1 MTLHYTQAS
10 AGSGKTYSIEQ
21 DVADKLER
29 GKLKPDEIVAVT
41 FTRDAAEELKGRI
54 SQALITRGHIEL
66 ASGVMAARIG
76 TVHSVFGQ
84 LLSDFAFELGL
95 SPEQRVL
102 DDHDK
107 KLVLAEALDTC
118 LSLNEIEELNKLSRR
133 LCVEDWHED
142 VLKIIELMRTNAMRA
157 SDASVFA
164 QQSIAQL
171 QNHLPQAD
179 TSVTEAAIRRLL
191 TDAVQNAR
199 QVVKPTGGL
208 TKAADECAKIL
219 RQRDLTWQNWVKVSK
234 LKPTRMGEPIFAQA
248 MNMGLN
254 VLKCPEFQQEL
265 TGFIAKVMLA
275 VQKAMDTF
283 AEIKHTRGLID
294 FVDQENLALA
304 AMNNPRVQEQLR
316 EEVRYLIIDEFQ
328 DTSPLQLALFAKLS
342 ELVDDVL
349 MVGDAKQAIYG
360 FRGSDP
366 KLTLDVLQYVQNGGG
381 HTNTLSDSYRSRP
394 GLVKLTNELFTAP
407 FSPLLQPDQV
417 RLTPKCSYT
426 LSSPEMGWWTLAY
439 EKTKSNERTLSALAE
454 GIREHIQSGVEVWD
468 KHQQAPRQAT
478 WGDLAVLCRGNA
490 EAAQLAG
497 YCARI
502 GIPVSLERAGLV
514 ETPEVSLA
522 LACLRR
528 LIDPSDSLA
537 SAEILTLS
545 TGNGPEQ
552 WLQDRLSA
560 VAAEESWSWNNSAHP
575 VLERLAAAR
584 ENIGLLSTKEALSLA
599 LLIGDVTNTVCQ
611 WNEGAKLTEHRLANL
626 AQLSQLVSDY
636 ESHCQAQFLAA
647 TPTGF
652 ILWLKNQEQSFSDNQ
667 AANPGDAITI
677 ATYHKSKGLEWPIVI
692 CNSLDTPPKVSLFG
706 PRICTNK
713 GQPFDWHNPLQGRSL
728 CYWPNPFPDQR
739 GSDVLTDRLSQSSE
753 WTEAEEQ
760 ARNEAIQ
767 LLYVGITRAR
777 DQLIL
782 TTIGKEDAVGN
793 WLKLIAGN
801 ILPPGQGTLSLP
813 SGATLNV
820 DMKTWI
826 MPDTPTAT
834 PNVRTRS
841 WLAPQLRLT
850 EAPAVAYYQ
859 PASQQVDNGQSTCT
873 VEHDFNS
880 RITLNGKPDMDQL
893 GSVLHHCMALILA
906 KPDIDIDILDQ
917 LVNTQL
923 PGVLQT
929 EQILNQ
935 GRALID
941 WIKTQYPG
949 AVLHTEM
956 PIMLT
961 LSDGSL
967 RQGAIDLVI
976 GTDEGWIVIDHKSNP
991 QPKDLWLEVA
1001 KEHSG
1006 QLQAYREALETLSGK
1021 TVIKTLIHFSVSGG
1035 LIAVSNSSA
1044 AEASVTA
1051 L

>member
-29 GKLKPDEIVAVT
+29 GELKPNEIIAVT
-41 FTRDAAEELKGRI
+41 FTKDAAQELKERI

-66 ASGVMAARIG
+66 ASGVMFARIG
-76 TVHSVFGQ
+76 TVHSIFGQ

-107 KLVLAEALDTC
+107 KRVLAETLDTC
-118 LSLNEIEELNKLSRR
+118 LSLNEIEELNTLSRR
-133 LCVEDWHED
+133 LCVENWHED
-142 VLKIIELMRTNAMRA
+142 VLKIIELMRTNAMQA
-157 SDASVFA
+157 SDASTFA

-171 QNHLPQAD
+171 QSHLPPTD
-179 TSVTEAAIRRLL
+179 TSVTESAFRQAL
-191 TDAVQNAR
+191 TDAVQDAR
-199 QVVKPTGGL
+199 QVVKPTAGL
-208 TKAADECAKIL
+208 KKAADECEKIL
-219 RQRDLTWQNWVKVSK
+219 RQRKLTWQNWVKVSK
-234 LKPTRMGEPIFAQA
+234 LKPTKIGESIFAQA
-248 MNMGLN
+248 MNIGLD
-254 VLKCPEFQQEL
+254 VIKCPEFQQEL
-265 TGFIAKVMLA
+265 TGFITKVMLA
-275 VQKAMDTF
+275 VQKAMETF
-283 AEIKHTRGLID
+283 AEIKQTRGLID
-294 FVDQENLALA
+294 FVDQENLALT
-304 AMNNPRVQEQLR
+304 AMSDPRVQKQLR

-328 DTSPLQLALFAKLS
+328 DTSPLQLALFAKVS

-366 KLTLDVLQYVQNGGG
+366 QLTLDVLQYVQHGGG
-381 HTNTLSDSYRSRP
+381 HISTLSDSYRSRP
-394 GLVKLTNELFTAP
+394 GIVELTNELFTSP

-417 RLTPKCSYT
+417 QLTPKCSYT

-439 EKTKSNERTLSALAE
+439 EKRKSNERTLSALAE

-468 KHQQAPRQAT
+468 KHQKAPRQAT
-478 WGDLAVLCRGNA
+478 WGDLAVLCQLNS
-490 EAAQLAG
+490 EAAELAG

-560 VAAEESWSWNNSAHP
+560 VATEEAWDWNNSAHP
-575 VLERLAAAR
+575 VLKSLAAAR

-599 LLIGDVTNTVCQ
+599 LLAGDVANTVCQ
-611 WNEGAKLTEHRLANL
+611 WHEGAKLTEHRLANL

-652 ILWLKNQEQSFSDNQ
+652 ILWLKDQEQSFSDNQ

-692 CNSLDTPPKVSLFG
+692 CNSLDAPLKVSLFG
-706 PRICTNK
+706 PRIITNQ
-713 GQPFDWHNPLQGRSL
+713 GQPFDWHNPLQGRGL
-728 CYWPNPFPDQR
+728 CYWPNPFPEQR
-739 GSDVLTDRLSQSSE
+739 GNDVLTDQLRQSSE
-753 WTEAEEQ
+753 WTEAEER
-760 ARNEAIQ
+760 ARNEATQ

-782 TTIGKEDAVGN
+782 TTIGKEDAVGS
-793 WLKLIAGN
+793 WLGLIAGN
-801 ILPPGQGTLSLP
+801 ILPPSQATLPLP

-820 DMKTWI
+820 DMKTWT

-834 PNVRTRS
+834 PNTRARY
-841 WLAPQLRLT
+841 WLAPQLQLT
-850 EAPAVAYYQ
+850 EAQPAAYFQ
-859 PASQQVDNGQSTCT
+859 PASLQTGNGQSICSL
-873 VEHDFNS
+873 EHDFNS
-880 RITLNGKPDMDQL
+880 RIAINGKPDMDKL

-906 KPDIDIDILDQ
+906 KPDIDIEVLNQ
-917 LVNTQL
+917 LVKAQL
-923 PGVLQT
+923 PGVLQV

-941 WIKTQYPG
+941 WIDTQYPS

-967 RQGAIDLVI
+967 RQGAIDLAI
-976 GTDEGWIVIDHKSNP
+976 ETDEGWIVIDHKSNP
-991 QPKDLWLEVA
+991 QPKEQWLTIA

-1006 QLQAYREALETLSGK
+1006 QLQAYREAIEALSGQK
-1021 TVIKTLIHFSVSGG
+1021 VIKTLIHFSVSGG
-1035 LIAVSNSSA
+1035 LVAVS
-1044 AEASVTA
+1044 TDQY
-1051 L
+1051 